1 MTTKVEHINSA
12 YSKIRISGITIN
24 PTPEDTETALWRL
37 EDLMWELYGRTLD
50 FNYNFEDVPLST
62 SESGVDRI
70 HHNMIASNLAM
81 LLLPDFGKDAT
92 PELAGQARASFSA
105 SSAVIAR
112 KRLQGVNYP
121 NRMPIGTGN
130 RNFGFRSRKYF
141 PAAHPA
147 VTDASNYVLKCG
159 EIEDFEESFFDWLG
173 DETIASYTI
182 SVEAGVTLVD
192 GIIDPSDN
200 PADYPTSGVTS
211 DDPNF
216 ATDCGAGTWVCNL
229 GAFPVTIDTVAGTAS
244 QSSTVSSQLDQS
256 GFVWDPTKTY
266 LLTIQYGST
275 KGYSYG
281 TVLMGN
287 ETAFGEAGHII
298 VDDPD
303 PFTPEYGGT
312 IDRVT
317 GIQTTEVTGI
327 SGTGFT
333 YVNNTE
339 LNDSISFEIVDLRIE
354 EVMPVYVPIDSYFS
368 DGTVHYRLEAD
379 ACPYAGTACVQIEVT
394 TDSGRV
400 EKRQRL
406 IEIARTC

>member
-37 EDLMWELYGRTLD
+37 EDLMWEFYGRTLD

-92 PELAGQARASFSA
+92 PELAGQARSSFSA

-130 RNFGFRSRKYF
+130 RNFGFRSRQYF

-173 DETIASYTI
+173 DEAIASYTI

-200 PADYPTSGVTS
+200 PADYPSTGVES

-216 ATDCGAGTWVCNL
+216 ATACAGGVWVCNSDPNT
-229 GAFPVTIDTVAGTAS
+229 FVIDTVAGTAS
-244 QSSTVSSQLDQS
+244 APTASFYALDHATMV
-256 GFVWDPTKTY
+256 FDAAKTY
-266 LLTIQYGST
+266 TVTLEFGTT
-275 KGYSYG
+275 KSFSYG
-281 TVLMGN
+281 ELLLGN
-287 ETAFGEAGHII
+287 ERAVGQAGNIQI
-298 VDDPD
+298 DDPD
-303 PFTPEYGGT
+303 
-312 IDRVT
+312 IDRTTGIFTTTVT
-317 GIQTTEVTGI
+317 GIT
-327 SGTGFT
+327 GTGFT
-333 YVNNTE
+333 FHNYNESNE
-339 LNDSISFEIVDLRIE
+339 GISCEIVELSVNE
-354 EVMPVYVPIDSYFS
+354 LMPVYVPIDSYFS

>member
-92 PELAGQARASFSA
+92 PELAGQARSSFSA

-141 PAAHPA
+141 PAVHPA

-173 DETIASYTI
+173 DETIASYAI

-192 GIIDPSDN
+192 GIVDPDN
-200 PADYPTSGVTS
+200 PPPAVPPTGDVSA
-211 DDPNF
+211 DPNF
-216 ATDCGAGTWVCNL
+216 DTLCGAGNWVCT
-229 GAFPVTIDTVAGTAS
+229 GGSTDWVIDTNEAFVTAAFANLS
-244 QSSTVSSQLDQS
+244 NAA
-256 GFVWDPTKTY
+256 FAWDATKTY
-266 LLTIQYGST
+266 TVTLQYNDTTKSFAYGELL
-275 KGYSYG
+275 
-281 TVLMGN
+281 LGN
-287 ETAFGEAGHII
+287 ETAVGQAGNLQI
-298 VDDPD
+298 DDPD
-303 PFTPEYGGT
+303 V
-312 IDRVT
+312 DRTT
-317 GIQTTEVTGI
+317 GIFTTTVTGI
-327 SGTGFT
+327 SGTGFVYHNYNESNEPIT
-333 YVNNTE
+333 QALVE
-339 LNDSISFEIVDLRIE
+339 LKVE
-354 EVMPVYVPIDSYFS
+354 EVVTPYVPIDSYTK